1 MNQPA
6 YGSPPPQRRLRRSS
20 TDKWFA
26 GVCGGIA
33 QRFGLSSGLVRLLF
47 VLSIVLPG
55 PQVLIYLLLWI
66 VIPRG

>member
-6 YGSPPPQRRLRRSS
+6 YGSPVPQRRLRRSS
-20 TDKWFA
+20 TDKWFG
-26 GVCGGIA
+26 GVCGGLA

-55 PQVLIYLLLWI
+55 PQVLIYLLLWV

>member
-6 YGSPPPQRRLRRSS
+6 PGSPVPQRRLRRSS
-20 TDKWFA
+20 TDKWFG
-26 GVCGGIA
+26 GVCGGLA
-33 QRFGLSSGLVRLLF
+33 HRFGLSSSLVRLLF